1 MPEKVVVIL
10 STGRTGTAAL
20 AHFFNTSY
28 DDVTALHE
36 PKPTRHLRLLSNR
49 AVAKGISPATA
60 TRALALSRRR
70 LLNSLTRPIYI
81 ESNWYLYGLLDALR
95 PVFGQPLVLHVVRD
109 PRTFIPSYLNYG
121 TFRGL
126 KWLAT
131 NLLPYW
137 YLRPEQAQA
146 RPTRRWSQMGQP
158 ERLAFHWHAV
168 NRELDR
174 AAAMFGEDYRRMR
187 YEDLFN
193 PDAPALGELLD
204 WIGLPDSAKLRDQM
218 RSDRVNASTGRG
230 SANWQKIDADVRRG
244 ILELCAEQMERYGYA
259 GDDSH

>member
-1 MPEKVVVIL
+1 MMPEKVVVIL

-28 DDVTALHE
+28 DNVTALHE
-36 PKPTRHLRLLSNR
+36 PKPTRHLRVLSNR
-49 AVAKGISPATA
+49 AVAKGLSAATA

-81 ESNWYLYGLLDALR
+81 ESNWYLYGLLDALK
-95 PVFGQPLVLHVVRD
+95 PVFGKPLVLHVVRD
-109 PRTFIPSYLNYG
+109 PRTFIPSFLNYG

-126 KWLAT
+126 KGLAT

-137 YLRPEQAQA
+137 YLRPEQAD
-146 RPTRRWSQMGQP
+146 RNTPKRWAHMSEP
-158 ERLAFHWHAV
+158 ERLAFHWGTV

-174 AAAMFGEDYRRMR
+174 AREVFGDDYRLSR

-193 PDAPALGELLD
+193 PDASGIRPLLE
-204 WIGLPDSAKLRDQM
+204 WIGLPENPKLLDQI
-218 RSDRVNASTGRG
+218 RNDRVNASTGRG
-230 SANWQKIDADVRRG
+230 TAAWDKLEPTVQRS
-244 ILELCAEQMERYGYA
+244 ILESLGPRMQRYGYPL
-259 GDDSH
+259 